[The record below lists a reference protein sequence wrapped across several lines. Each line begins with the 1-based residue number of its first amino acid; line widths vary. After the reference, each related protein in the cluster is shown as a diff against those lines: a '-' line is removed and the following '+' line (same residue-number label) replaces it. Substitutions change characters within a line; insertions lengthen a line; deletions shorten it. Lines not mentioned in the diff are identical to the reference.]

1 MPTNVDVQNSQNPE
15 AGVPSSSEAPVGEAL
30 QTPNP
35 SSTPATPAQP
45 QGLKGSGL
53 RYTSEDGVPDWA
65 IGKTA
70 DEVLK
75 ITQELHT
82 ALVSNTP
89 TTSQAPAPTPSYDAP
104 APSAD
109 VDWNL
114 MYSNPAEYHRQLKAS
129 VRAETTREL
138 ASASSEV
145 IRPLSQMARS
155 QATGH
160 RPEVW
165 KAYGPEIDAVMARV
179 PAQSKADISIWKEA
193 VDIVAG
199 RHVDTLA
206 RLKAEELMK
215 SGDTGMLQG
224 SGGRPPGAS
233 STPSS
238 PIKALF
244 AEDHPS
250 IKPFREEGLTAADV
264 IAQAARMGHSETKYA
279 EMLTRKSNRRV
290 VA

>member
-35 SSTPATPAQP
+35 SSTPAIPAQP

-82 ALVSNTP
+82 ALVTNAPTP
-89 TTSQAPAPTPSYDAP
+89 APAPTPAYEAP
-104 APSAD
+104 APASG
-109 VDWNL
+109 VDPNL
-114 MYSNPAEYHRQLKAS
+114 MYSNPAEYTRQLSAAI
-129 VRAETTREL
+129 RAETTRDL
-138 ASASSEV
+138 ATASSDV

-160 RPEVW
+160 RSEVW

-179 PAQSKADISIWKEA
+179 PAQSRADISIWKEA

-215 SGDTGMLQG
+215 AGDTGMLQG

-233 STPSS
+233 STPAS

-244 AEDHPS
+244 ADDHPS